1 MKAAPTSLPLGN
13 PPDSLLPS
21 VSIISP
27 SPRRRPSPR
36 DTAGSLVARR
46 NVADLHL
53 LMDRIGIKRPL
64 LFDDGGDARRWR
76 MAEDL
81 GGIRSKPAA
90 AGSAVICADGSQRR
104 APSII
109 AVWLRLMRT
118 ERDRPA
124 GAGRSRCWPT
134 LRYKA
139 GAVLRRGSGGF
150 SLSGRSAAGVLLF
163 HLKEQTQT
171 APCC

>member
-1 MKAAPTSLPLGN
+1 
-13 PPDSLLPS
+13 
-21 VSIISP
+21 
-27 SPRRRPSPR
+27 
-36 DTAGSLVARR
+36 
-46 NVADLHL
+46 
-53 LMDRIGIKRPL
+53 MDRLGIKRPL
-64 LFDDGGDARRWR
+64 LFDDSGDARRWR

-90 AGSAVICADGSQRR
+90 AGSAVICVDGSQRR

-163 HLKEQTQT
+163 HFEGANTDGTLLLRRMRRTRITSTHAYGTHRLPVVFFLGGHSSANLEQASSCAVMQPDTV
-171 APCC
+171 